1 MPTQFSTIL
10 KTKELLC
17 FSRNKWKIKSI
28 MTCNINELVV
38 PVFEYSCMIIVYKQ
52 LVTVRVKQVMICLTH
67 LLRMD
72 VC

>member
-1 MPTQFSTIL
+1 
-10 KTKELLC
+10 
-17 FSRNKWKIKSI
+17 

-67 LLRMD
+67 LLCMD